1 MKAKEVYAK
10 AIETLVELASLQTAF
25 MILDEVIRAT
35 NRRVNAIEYIIMPRL
50 DNTIKY
56 IMSEL
61 DEMDR
66 EEFFRFVD
74 FDTWKD
80 RHTHNTITCRLKKVQ
95 GKKKRDAAA
104 REAAQALVE
113 PSAAE
118 ESFDLAVTGEDGS
131 ADLLSS
137 KDDDVIF

>member
-35 NRRVNAIEYIIMPRL
+35 NRRVNAIEHVIMPRL

-74 FDTWKD
+74 FAIQKIEKL
-80 RHTHNTITCRLKKVQ
+80 ITSLFVGSRKFK
-95 GKKKRDAAA
+95 GRKREI
-104 REAAQALVE
+104 RPLAQQQKL
-113 PSAAE
+113 
-118 ESFDLAVTGEDGS
+118 
-131 ADLLSS
+131 
-137 KDDDVIF
+137 

>member
-35 NRRVNAIEYIIMPRL
+35 NRRVNAIEHIIMPRL

-66 EEFFRFVD
+66 EEFFR
-74 FDTWKD
+74 
-80 RHTHNTITCRLKKVQ
+80 LKKVQ
-95 GKKKRDAAA
+95 GKKKRDATA
-104 REAAQALVE
+104 RDAELALVE
-113 PSAAE
+113 ASATEE
-118 ESFDLAVTGEDGS
+118 ESLDVVEEGS

-137 KDDDVIF
+137 KDEDVIF